1 MFNNNFYDDQEPP
14 PPPPHSKG
22 PARLRPSLHAAQMD
36 ALTDVHG
43 GGLSGL
49 DTRKITGLGIAL
61 CTDDPWIRRY
71 LARLG

>member
-1 MFNNNFYDDQEPP
+1 MFNNNFYDDQEQQ
-14 PPPPHSKG
+14 PPPHSKG
-22 PARLRPSLHAAQMD
+22 PARLRRSVHAAQMD

-61 CTDDPWIRRY
+61 CTEDPLIRRY